1 VGEKST
7 IGIIDPI
14 RVKQASHTVN
24 LRKDSEMYLGMT
36 MKQFDKEVVDLS
48 GKERA
53 RVPLYIAKAI
63 HAFMKARAR
72 VPLYIAKKI

>member
-1 VGEKST
+1 
-7 IGIIDPI
+7 
-14 RVKQASHTVN
+14 
-24 LRKDSEMYLGMT
+24 MT